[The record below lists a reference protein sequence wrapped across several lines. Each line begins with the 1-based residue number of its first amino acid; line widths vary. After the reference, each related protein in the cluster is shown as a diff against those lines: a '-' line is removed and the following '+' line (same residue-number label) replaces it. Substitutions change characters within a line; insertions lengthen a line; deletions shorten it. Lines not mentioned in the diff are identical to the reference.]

1 MTEKE
6 QQYREPLNEQEVRLL
21 QMIRRMKFGEIRIF
35 ITEGKPV
42 RAEEIK
48 KSIKL

>member
-6 QQYREPLNEQEVRLL
+6 QQCKEPLNEQEVRLL
-21 QMIRRMKFGEIRIF
+21 QMIRGMKFGEIRIF